1 MSYLYPATRG
11 APALGSA
18 GAQGPGGRLQTHLSF
33 PWDAAQSGEKGGV
46 GMAQQLPPSEGDRF
60 APHVRVRVSTKRLR
74 PSVFKALFKAVEL
87 LGLVLKIINETKDLL
102 RN

>member
-1 MSYLYPATRG
+1 
-11 APALGSA
+11 
-18 GAQGPGGRLQTHLSF
+18 
-33 PWDAAQSGEKGGV
+33 
-46 GMAQQLPPSEGDRF
+46 MAQQLPPSEGDRF

-87 LGLVLKIINETKDLL
+87 LGLVLKIINETKDLP